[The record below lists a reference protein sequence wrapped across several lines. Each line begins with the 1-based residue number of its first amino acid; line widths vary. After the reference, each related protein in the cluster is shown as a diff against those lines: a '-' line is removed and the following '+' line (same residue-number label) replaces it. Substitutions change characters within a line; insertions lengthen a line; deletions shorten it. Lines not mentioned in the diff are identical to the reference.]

1 LSVAHTNAIKLVR
14 GCRAGSEGTTVARR
28 CGMNIDQ
35 TADIHP
41 SVILERLLPSGR
53 TRFEAANIE
62 ASIKREKGL

>member
-1 LSVAHTNAIKLVR
+1 
-14 GCRAGSEGTTVARR
+14 
-28 CGMNIDQ
+28 MNIDQ